1 MASLLPLEDAQ
12 ARLLALTEP
21 LPVEILE
28 LANAAGR
35 WLATDVIARRAQ
47 PAVDL
52 SAMDGYALRHADLPG
67 PLMIVGES
75 AAGHG
80 FSGTL
85 DPGQAV
91 RIFTGAAVPKGAD
104 TVVMQEDCTHD
115 GDRLRISGDIPAAG
129 QHIRLQGNDF
139 AAGSKLVTAGE
150 RLTPARLALAIMGGH
165 GTAAVRRRPGIA
177 LISTGDELVPPG
189 QPTAF
194 NQIPSSNGPM
204 LKAMLEAEGAMVD
217 DFGVIP
223 DDLAA
228 IRDAMGQA
236 SRHDVIL
243 TIGGASVGDL
253 DLVKPA
259 LDAAGAQL
267 DFIKAAIKPGKPL
280 MAGRLDQAVV
290 LGLPG
295 NPVSAFVTAFLF
307 ALPLVRRLMGAAE
320 PLPRA
325 MQLPLGT
332 DLPPVGTRTEFIRA
346 EIRDGQAWPLGNQ
359 DSAALATLARADI
372 LIRRNARAP
381 AATKGEMVATL
392 RVD

>member
-1 MASLLPLEDAQ
+1 MAGLLPLEDAQ
-12 ARLLALTEP
+12 ARLLALADP

-28 LANAAGR
+28 LANAMGR

-52 SAMDGYALRHADLPG
+52 SAMDGYAVRHADLPG
-67 PLMIVGES
+67 PLKIVGES

-91 RIFTGAAVPKGAD
+91 RIYTGATVPKGAD
-104 TVVMQEDCTHD
+104 TVVMQEDCTRD
-115 GDRLRISGDIPAAG
+115 GDMLHISGDIPSPG
-129 QHIRLQGNDF
+129 RHIRLQGNDF

-165 GTAAVRRRPGIA
+165 GTAEVRRRPGIA
-177 LISTGDELVPPG
+177 LISTGDELVSPG

-204 LKAMLEAEGAMVD
+204 LKAMLEAEGAIVD

-228 IRDAMGQA
+228 IGDAIGRA
-236 SRHDVIL
+236 RRHDVII

-325 MQLPLGT
+325 MNLPLGT
-332 DLPPVGTRTEFIRA
+332 ELPPVGPRTEFIRA

-372 LIRRNARAP
+372 LIRRDARAP
-381 AATKGEMVATL
+381 AASKGEMAATL

>member
-1 MASLLPLEDAQ
+1 MAGLLPLEDAQ
-12 ARLLALTEP
+12 ARLLGLAAP
-21 LPVEILE
+21 LPVETLE
-28 LANAAGR
+28 LVNAAGR

-47 PAVDL
+47 PATDL

-67 PLMIVGES
+67 PFNIIGES

-80 FSGTL
+80 FSGTVAA
-85 DPGQAV
+85 GQAI

-104 TVVMQEDCTHD
+104 TVVMQEDCTRD

-139 AAGSKLVTAGE
+139 AAGSKLVAAGE

-165 GTAAVRRRPGIA
+165 GTAEVRRRPGIA

-223 DDLAA
+223 DDFAA
-228 IRDAMGQA
+228 IRDAIGQA

-307 ALPLVRRLMGAAE
+307 ALPLVRRLMGAAK

-332 DLPPVGTRTEFIRA
+332 DLPPVGARTEFIRA